1 MLLGI
6 GLTFLIPE
14 TARRTLE
21 EISETCHGEVDTTK
35 LGRDRFAT
43 QEEPY
48 DSEEVKTNFHF
59 YLFDFVLFNLI

>member
-48 DSEEVKTNFHF
+48 DSEEVKN
-59 YLFDFVLFNLI
+59 